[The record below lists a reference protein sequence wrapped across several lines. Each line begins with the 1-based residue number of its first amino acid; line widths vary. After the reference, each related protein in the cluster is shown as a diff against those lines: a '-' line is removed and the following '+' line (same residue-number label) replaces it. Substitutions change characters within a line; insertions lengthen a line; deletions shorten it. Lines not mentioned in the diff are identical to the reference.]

1 MGPDEP
7 LPVGAAHDED
17 EDEDEDGGEE
27 DEARRTGKARG
38 QELEQE
44 RALEAGLRL
53 SDTYTVHII
62 INRVNPKNGLAGC

>member
-7 LPVGAAHDED
+7 LPVGAADD

-38 QELEQE
+38 QELE